1 MHCTHAEPS
10 LQHATD
16 SPMHLPA
23 PPASRHRTTTAEL
36 DGTRAS
42 QILAFVS
49 ENGLDDRPWVVL
61 DDEDVTNGKE
71 SLMMQVVR

>member
-1 MHCTHAEPS
+1 M
-10 LQHATD
+10 
-16 SPMHLPA
+16 
-23 PPASRHRTTTAEL
+23 L

-49 ENGLDDRPWVVL
+49 ENGLDNRPWAVL